1 MFYRECRNFKDSYA
15 SDMAIFPI
23 PLDRWGFIV
32 MLFMAFVIIPLW
44 PESLWHSK
52 EYFISNIIVP
62 FYCFALSAF
71 GLNVLAGYAGQIS
84 IGHAAFMAV
93 GAYSSFILYGRYGV
107 PLIPSILIAGLI
119 SAAVGTIFGLPSLRI
134 KGFYLAIST
143 LASQFIIEWVL
154 VHWKWVSG
162 GVFGTI
168 EAPDMSIFGF
178 PIDTYLRQYFLTL
191 CMMCLLVT
199 FGKNLVRGQLGRNW
213 MAIRDVDY
221 AAEIIGVNLYRDKL
235 VAFAVSTFYAG
246 VAGSLITFCYVGSA
260 NMEQFN
266 VYVSF
271 QLLGMIIIGG
281 LGTVLGS
288 FFGAGFFVMLPI
300 AISQSLGVFMDVVP
314 SGILANTESIIFGG
328 LIVLVLIVEPY
339 GMARLWH
346 TIKDKMRL
354 WPFPY

>member
-32 MLFMAFVIIPLW
+32 MLFMAFVVVPLVA
-44 PESLWHSK
+44 SD
-52 EYFISNIIVP
+52 YFITNIMIP
-62 FYCFALSAF
+62 FYCFALAAF

-93 GAYSSFILYGRYGV
+93 GAYSSFILYGRYDV
-107 PLIPSILIAGLI
+107 PLLLSILGAGVI
-119 SAAVGTIFGLPSLRI
+119 TSVVGAFFGLPSLRI
-134 KGFYLAIST
+134 KGFYLAIAT
-143 LASQFIIEWVL
+143 LASQFIIEWVI
-154 VHWKWVSG
+154 VHVQWISG

-168 EAPDMSIFGF
+168 QAPKLFVFGF
-178 PIDTYLRQYFLTL
+178 PIDTAIKKYYLAL
-191 CMMCLLVT
+191 CIMVLLMT
-199 FGKNLVRGQLGRNW
+199 IGKNLVRGQLGRNW

-235 VAFAVSTFYAG
+235 TAFAVSTFYAG
-246 VAGSLITFCYVGSA
+246 VAGSMICFCYMGAA
-260 NMEQFN
+260 NIQEFD
-266 VYVSF
+266 VATSF
-271 QLLGMIIIGG
+271 ALLGMIIVGG

-288 FFGAGFFVMLPI
+288 FLGAGFFVILPI
-300 AISQSLGVFMDVVP
+300 GINHALGSFMEMVP
-314 SGILANTESIIFGG
+314 ADILANIEFIIFGG
-328 LIVLVLIVEPY
+328 LIVLFLIVEPY

>member
-32 MLFMAFVIIPLW
+32 MLFLAFVIVPLFA
-44 PESLWHSK
+44 S
-52 EYFISNIIVP
+52 EYLITNIIIP

-71 GLNVLAGYAGQIS
+71 GLNILAGYAGQIS
-84 IGHAAFMAV
+84 LGHAAFMAV
-93 GAYSSFILYGRYGV
+93 GAYSSFILYARYGV
-107 PLIPSILIAGLI
+107 PLIPSILGAGVI
-119 SAAVGTIFGLPSLRI
+119 SAVVGTFFGLPSLRI
-134 KGFYLAIST
+134 KGFYLAIAT
-143 LASQFIIEWVL
+143 LASQFIIEWVIVH
-154 VHWKWVSG
+154 VHWISG

-168 EAPDMSIFGF
+168 EAPDMFIFGWEL
-178 PIDTYLRQYFLTL
+178 DTAVKKYYLAL
-191 CMMCLLVT
+191 CIMVLLMT
-199 FGKNLVRGQLGRNW
+199 IGKNLVRGQLGRNW

-246 VAGSLITFCYVGSA
+246 VAGSLIAFCYVGVA
-260 NMEQFN
+260 NIEEFN
-266 VYVSF
+266 VMTSF
-271 QLLGMIIIGG
+271 ALIGMIIIGG
-281 LGTVLGS
+281 LGTILGS
-288 FFGAGFFVMLPI
+288 FFGAGFFVTLPI
-300 AISQSLGVFMDVVP
+300 FINQSLGTFMEVVP
-314 SGILANTESIIFGG
+314 ADILANIEAIIFGG
-328 LIVLVLIVEPY
+328 LIVLFLILEPY

>member
-15 SDMAIFPI
+15 ADMAIFPI

-32 MLFMAFVIIPLW
+32 MLFIAFVIVPLFA
-44 PESLWHSK
+44 SDYL
-52 EYFISNIIVP
+52 ITNIIVP

-107 PLIPSILIAGLI
+107 PLILSILGAGVI
-119 SAAVGTIFGLPSLRI
+119 TAIVGVFFGLPSLRI

-143 LASQFIIEWVL
+143 LASQFIIEWVI
-154 VHWKWVSG
+154 VHVPWISG

-168 EAPDMSIFGF
+168 QAPKMFVLGF
-178 PIDTYLRQYFLTL
+178 ALDTPVKKYYLTL
-191 CMMCLLVT
+191 CMMVLLMT
-199 FGKNLVRGQLGRNW
+199 IGKNLVRGQLGRNW

-235 VAFAVSTFYAG
+235 IAFAVSTFYAG
-246 VAGSLITFCYVGSA
+246 VAGSLISLCFAGAA
-260 NMEQFN
+260 NIEEFN
-266 VYVSF
+266 VMTSF
-271 QLLGMIIIGG
+271 ALMGMIIIGG
-281 LGTVLGS
+281 LGTLLGS
-288 FFGAGFFVMLPI
+288 FLGAGFFVLLPI
-300 AISQSLGVFMDVVP
+300 AINHSLGAFMDVVP
-314 SGILANTESIIFGG
+314 SDILANIEAIIFGG
-328 LIVLVLIVEPY
+328 LIVFFLIVEPY

-354 WPFPY
+354 WPYPY

>member
-1 MFYRECRNFKDSYA
+1 MFYRECGNFKDNYA

-32 MLFMAFVIIPLW
+32 MLFLAFVIVPFFT
-44 PESLWHSK
+44 S
-52 EYFISNIIVP
+52 EYLMMNIIVP

-93 GAYSSFILYGRYGV
+93 GAYSSFILYGRYGI
-107 PLIPSILIAGLI
+107 PLIPSILGAGFI
-119 SAAVGTIFGLPSLRI
+119 TAMVGTIFGLPSLRI

-143 LASQFIIEWVL
+143 LASQFIIQWVI
-154 VHWKWVSG
+154 VHWHWVSG
-162 GVFGTI
+162 GVFGTV
-168 EAPDMSIFGF
+168 EAPDMQIFGW
-178 PIDTYLRQYFLTL
+178 PLDTPVKKYYLAL
-191 CMMCLLVT
+191 CIMALLIT
-199 FGKNLVRGQLGRNW
+199 IGKNLVRGQLGRNW

-235 VAFAVSTFYAG
+235 IAFAVSTFYAG
-246 VAGSLITFCYVGSA
+246 IAGSLITFCYYGAA
-260 NMEQFN
+260 NIEEFHVM
-266 VYVSF
+266 VSF
-271 QLLGMIIIGG
+271 ALMGMIIIGG

-288 FFGAGFFVMLPI
+288 FLGAGFFVMLPI
-300 AISQSLGVFMDVVP
+300 GINQGLGNFMEVVP
-314 SGILANTESIIFGG
+314 SDILANIEAVIFGG
-328 LIVLVLIVEPY
+328 FIVLFLIVEPY

>member
-1 MFYRECRNFKDSYA
+1 MFYRECSNFKDNYA

-32 MLFMAFVIIPLW
+32 MLFVAFVVIPLFA
-44 PESLWHSK
+44 S
-52 EYFISNIIVP
+52 EYFMTNIIIP
-62 FYCFALSAF
+62 FYCFALAAF
-71 GLNVLAGYAGQIS
+71 GLNVLAGYAGQVS

-93 GAYSSFILYGRYGV
+93 GAYASFNLYGRLGL
-107 PLIPSILIAGLI
+107 PLIPSILGGGVITAV
-119 SAAVGTIFGLPSLRI
+119 VGTIFGLPSLRI

-143 LASQFIIEWVL
+143 LASQFIIEWVIQ
-154 VHWKWVSG
+154 HWHWVSG

-168 EAPDMSIFGF
+168 EAPKMFLFGF
-178 PIDTYLRQYFLTL
+178 IPIDTPVKKYYLTL
-191 CMMCLLVT
+191 CLMAGLMT
-199 FGKNLVRGQLGRNW
+199 IGKNLVRGQLGRNW

-235 VAFAVSTFYAG
+235 IAFAVSTFYAG
-246 VAGSLITFCYVGSA
+246 VAGALICFFYIGAA
-260 NMEQFN
+260 NIEEFN
-266 VYVSF
+266 VMVSF
-271 QLLGMIIIGG
+271 AMMGMIIIGG

-288 FFGAGFFVMLPI
+288 FLGAGFFVMLPI
-300 AISQSLGVFMDVVP
+300 GINQFLGTFMEVVP
-314 SGILANTESIIFGG
+314 ADILANIEAIIFGG
-328 LIVLVLIVEPY
+328 LIVFFLIVEPY

>member
-1 MFYRECRNFKDSYA
+1 MFYRECGNFKDSYEK
-15 SDMAIFPI
+15 DMAIFPI

-32 MLFMAFVIIPLW
+32 MLFLAFVIVPLFA
-44 PESLWHSK
+44 S
-52 EYFISNIIVP
+52 EYLITNIIIP

-93 GAYSSFILYGRYGV
+93 GAYGSFILYGRYGI
-107 PLIPSILIAGLI
+107 PLIPSIIGGGLIASI
-119 SAAVGTIFGLPSLRI
+119 VGTFFGLPSLRI

-143 LASQFIIEWVL
+143 LASQFIIEWVIVH
-154 VHWKWVSG
+154 VHWISG

-168 EAPDMSIFGF
+168 EAPAMLIFGYAVNT
-178 PIDTYLRQYFLTL
+178 PVKKYYLAL
-191 CMMCLLVT
+191 CIMVLLMT
-199 FGKNLVRGQLGRNW
+199 IGKNLVRGQLGRNW

-246 VAGSLITFCYVGSA
+246 VAGSLITFCYIGAA
-260 NMEQFN
+260 NIEEFN
-266 VYVSF
+266 VMTSF
-271 QLLGMIIIGG
+271 ALLGMIIIGG

-300 AISQSLGVFMDVVP
+300 AINHSLGSFMEVVP
-314 SGILANTESIIFGG
+314 ADILANIESIVFGG
-328 LIVLVLIVEPY
+328 LIVLFLIAEPY

-346 TIKDKMRL
+346 TIKDKLRL

>member
-1 MFYRECRNFKDSYA
+1 MFYRECGNFKDNYA

-32 MLFMAFVIIPLW
+32 MLFLAFVIVPLFA
-44 PESLWHSK
+44 S
-52 EYFISNIIVP
+52 EYLITNIIIP

-84 IGHAAFMAV
+84 IGHAAFMAI
-93 GAYSSFILYGRYGV
+93 GSYSSFILYGRYGL
-107 PLIPSILIAGLI
+107 PLIPSILLAGLI
-119 SAAVGTIFGLPSLRI
+119 TAAVGTFFGLPSLRI

-143 LASQFIIEWVL
+143 LASQFIIEWVIVH
-154 VHWKWVSG
+154 VHWISG

-168 EAPDMSIFGF
+168 EAPKMFIFGLAL
-178 PIDTYLRQYFLTL
+178 DTPVKKYYLVL
-191 CMMCLLVT
+191 CMLILLMT

-246 VAGSLITFCYVGSA
+246 VAGSLITFCYVGAA
-260 NMEQFN
+260 NIEEFN
-266 VYVSF
+266 VMTSF
-271 QLLGMIIIGG
+271 ALLGMIIIGG

-300 AISQSLGVFMDVVP
+300 LINHTLGTFMEVVP
-314 SGILANTESIIFGG
+314 ADILSNIEAIVFGG
-328 LIVLVLIVEPY
+328 LIVFFLVVEPY

-346 TIKDKMRL
+346 TIKDKLRL

>member
-1 MFYRECRNFKDSYA
+1 MFYRECSNFKDSYA

-23 PLDRWGFIV
+23 PLDRWGFIF
-32 MLFMAFVIIPLW
+32 MLFMAFVVVPLFT
-44 PESLWHSK
+44 S
-52 EYFISNIIVP
+52 EYFITNIIIP
-62 FYCFALSAF
+62 FYCFALAAF
-71 GLNVLAGYAGQIS
+71 GLNVLAGYTGQIS

-93 GAYSSFILYGRYGV
+93 GAYASFNLYGRLGL
-107 PLIPSILIAGLI
+107 PLVPSILGGGLI

-143 LASQFIIEWVL
+143 LASQFIIEWVI

-168 EAPDMSIFGF
+168 EAPKMFLFGF
-178 PIDTYLRQYFLTL
+178 IPLDTAVKKYYLTL
-191 CMMCLLVT
+191 CLMTVLMT

-213 MAIRDVDY
+213 MAIRDVDF

-235 VAFAVSTFYAG
+235 IAFAVSTFYAG
-246 VAGSLITFCYVGSA
+246 VAGALICFTYVGAA
-260 NMEQFN
+260 NIEEFN
-266 VYVSF
+266 VMVSF
-271 QLLGMIIIGG
+271 AMMGMIIVGG
-281 LGTVLGS
+281 LGSVLGS
-288 FFGAGFFVMLPI
+288 FLGAGFFVMLPI
-300 AISQSLGVFMDVVP
+300 GINQFLGSFMDVVP
-314 SGILANTESIIFGG
+314 ADILANIESIIFGG
-328 LIVLVLIVEPY
+328 LIVFFLIVEPY

>member
-1 MFYRECRNFKDSYA
+1 MFYRECGNFKDSYA

-32 MLFMAFVIIPLW
+32 MLFLAFVIVPLFA
-44 PESLWHSK
+44 S
-52 EYFISNIIVP
+52 EYLIINIIIP

-93 GAYSSFILYGRYGV
+93 GAYSSFILYGRYGI
-107 PLIPSILIAGLI
+107 PLIPSILGAGVI
-119 SAAVGTIFGLPSLRI
+119 TAIVGTFFGLPSLKI
-134 KGFYLAIST
+134 KGFYLAIAT
-143 LASQFIIEWVL
+143 LASQFIIEWVIVH
-154 VHWKWVSG
+154 VHWISG

-168 EAPDMSIFGF
+168 EAPKM
-178 PIDTYLRQYFLTL
+178 YLFNVWAINTPVRKYYLTL
-191 CMMCLLVT
+191 CMMALLMT
-199 FGKNLVRGQLGRNW
+199 IGKNLVRGQLGRNW

-221 AAEIIGVNLYRDKL
+221 AAEIIGVNLHRDKL
-235 VAFAVSTFYAG
+235 TAFAVSTFYAG

-260 NMEQFN
+260 NIEEFN
-266 VYVSF
+266 VMTSF
-271 QLLGMIIIGG
+271 ALVGMIIIGG

-288 FFGAGFFVMLPI
+288 FFGAGFFVILPI
-300 AISQSLGVFMDVVP
+300 VINRSLGTFMEVVP
-314 SGILANTESIIFGG
+314 ADILSNIESIIFGG
-328 LIVLVLIVEPY
+328 LIVLFLIVEPY

>member
-1 MFYRECRNFKDSYA
+1 MFYRECGNFKDSYA

-32 MLFMAFVIIPLW
+32 MLFVAFVIVPLFT
-44 PESLWHSK
+44 S
-52 EYFISNIIVP
+52 EYLMMNIIVP

-93 GAYSSFILYGRYGV
+93 GAYSSFILYMRYGV
-107 PLIPSILIAGLI
+107 PLIPSILGGGVVASI
-119 SAAVGTIFGLPSLRI
+119 VGTFFGLPSL
-134 KGFYLAIST
+134 
-143 LASQFIIEWVL
+143 FIIEWVIVH
-154 VHWKWVSG
+154 VHWISG

-168 EAPDMSIFGF
+168 EAPEMFIFGF
-178 PIDTYLRQYFLTL
+178 SLDTPVRKYYLVL
-191 CMMCLLVT
+191 CIMVLFMT
-199 FGKNLVRGQLGRNW
+199 IGKNLVRGQLGRNW

-246 VAGSLITFCYVGSA
+246 IAGSLITFCYIGAA
-260 NMEQFN
+260 NIEEFN
-266 VYVSF
+266 VMTSF
-271 QLLGMIIIGG
+271 ALLGMIIIGG
-281 LGTVLGS
+281 LGTALGS
-288 FFGAGFFVMLPI
+288 FLGAGFFVMLPI
-300 AISQSLGVFMDVVP
+300 AINQSLGTFMEVVP
-314 SGILANTESIIFGG
+314 ADILSNIESIVFGG
-328 LIVLVLIVEPY
+328 LIVFFLIVEPY